1 MIINQH
7 RAHICIQYDALLR
20 QMHEQ
25 KGVSQQ
31 LLFQE
36 VLDLTADEMAIM
48 ETIVDDLRAIGFAID
63 QFSKTSYGIS
73 GVPAQLPQGDALV
86 MVRDI
91 LHAVMETGAD
101 VAQKWQEQ
109 IALSMARNIAVPYG
123 KVLTQEEMQDLC
135 DRLLALKNYT
145 RTPDGKRV
153 VTLLSNN
160 EIETRL

>member
-1 MIINQH
+1 MLQ
-7 RAHICIQYDALLR
+7 QLR
-20 QMHEQ
+20 EQ

-36 VLDLTADEMAIM
+36 ILDLTPDEMAAM
-48 ETIVDDLRAIGFAID
+48 ETILPDLRAIGFAID

-73 GVPAQLPQGDALV
+73 GVPAQLPQSDALM

-91 LHAVMETGAD
+91 LQAVMETGAD
-101 VAQKWQEQ
+101 VQQRWQEQ
-109 IALSMARNIAVPYG
+109 IALSLARSIAIPYG
-123 KVLTQEEMQDLC
+123 KVLRQEEMQDLC
-135 DRLLALKNYT
+135 DRLLVLKTYS

-160 EIETRL
+160 ELENRL